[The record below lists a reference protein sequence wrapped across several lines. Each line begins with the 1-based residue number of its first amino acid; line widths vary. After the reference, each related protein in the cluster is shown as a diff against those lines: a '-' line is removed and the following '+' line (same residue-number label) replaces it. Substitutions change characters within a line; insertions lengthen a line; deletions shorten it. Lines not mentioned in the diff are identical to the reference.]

1 MATLHQTISA
11 GVNVTTS
18 DVKNYLYSC
27 TSMFSQTVEID
38 LNISPN
44 YVIQRGTEISPLSL
58 YKMPNLQF
66 GGTTV
71 NRDKYK
77 ELLMNLLFS
86 IRYLKAE
93 NPTHQDQLK
102 KTIRKTK
109 SNWNYIPWMN
119 SIAHE
124 QLDDVLAGY
133 DWFLFLKETKDQPFR
148 FGTITTQW
156 KDMGAFRDF
165 CFISEL
171 FPGEPTRLIKWIQN
185 LTVAA
190 SILKMHMLATNMGD
204 VGSSFLYCKP
214 MGIVSKSD
222 LSVTEHGVMHDYIH
236 VTGALLGNARS
247 CNSRFI
253 SNSMSRSDVCMSAM
267 CIMATSTMKCGVQL
281 DDDESRIINKA
292 TAKAMRLSVQE
303 IKQIPDNVGVWIDSY
318 NNDSA
323 RIGLWIKSCLSGAAK
338 PCQFSVLEHLM
349 VSHRDWVDISH
360 VPPTQSTTNQSMGP
374 QTQPT
379 PNAQ

>member
-1 MATLHQTISA
+1 
-11 GVNVTTS
+11 
-18 DVKNYLYSC
+18 
-27 TSMFSQTVEID
+27 MFSQIVEID
-38 LNISPN
+38 LNVSPN
-44 YVIQRGTEISPLSL
+44 YVIQQGTEITPLSL
-58 YKMPNLQF
+58 YKMPNLHF
-66 GGTTV
+66 GGTSV

-148 FGTITTQW
+148 LGSVTTQW
-156 KDMGAFRDF
+156 KDMGAFHDF

-185 LTVAA
+185 PTVAA
-190 SILKMHMLATNMGD
+190 SILNMHMLATNIGD
-204 VGSSFLYCKP
+204 VGSSFPYCKP

-236 VTGALLGNARS
+236 VTGALLGNALS

-253 SNSMSRSDVCMSAM
+253 SNSMSRSDVCLSAM
-267 CIMATSTMKCGVQL
+267 CIMATGAMKCGVQL

-303 IKQIPDNVGVWIDSY
+303 IKQIPDNVAVG
-318 NNDSA
+318 
-323 RIGLWIKSCLSGAAK
+323 
-338 PCQFSVLEHLM
+338 
-349 VSHRDWVDISH
+349 
-360 VPPTQSTTNQSMGP
+360 
-374 QTQPT
+374 
-379 PNAQ
+379 

>member
-1 MATLHQTISA
+1 MDSEPNRCGLHPQ
-11 GVNVTTS
+11 NV
-18 DVKNYLYSC
+18 
-27 TSMFSQTVEID
+27 
-38 LNISPN
+38 
-44 YVIQRGTEISPLSL
+44 
-58 YKMPNLQF
+58 
-66 GGTTV
+66 
-71 NRDKYK
+71 
-77 ELLMNLLFS
+77 
-86 IRYLKAE
+86 
-93 NPTHQDQLK
+93 
-102 KTIRKTK
+102 
-109 SNWNYIPWMN
+109 
-119 SIAHE
+119 
-124 QLDDVLAGY
+124 
-133 DWFLFLKETKDQPFR
+133 
-148 FGTITTQW
+148 
-156 KDMGAFRDF
+156 
-165 CFISEL
+165 
-171 FPGEPTRLIKWIQN
+171 
-185 LTVAA
+185 
-190 SILKMHMLATNMGD
+190 MLATNMGD

-267 CIMATSTMKCGVQL
+267 CIMATSTMKCGVQF

>member
-1 MATLHQTISA
+1 
-11 GVNVTTS
+11 
-18 DVKNYLYSC
+18 
-27 TSMFSQTVEID
+27 MFSQIVEID
-38 LNISPN
+38 LNVSPN
-44 YVIQRGTEISPLSL
+44 YVIQQGTEITPLSL
-58 YKMPNLQF
+58 YKMPNLHF
-66 GGTTV
+66 GGTSV

-148 FGTITTQW
+148 LGSVTTQW
-156 KDMGAFRDF
+156 KDMGAFHDF

-185 LTVAA
+185 PTVAA
-190 SILKMHMLATNMGD
+190 SILNMHMLATNIGD
-204 VGSSFLYCKP
+204 VGSSFPYCKP

-236 VTGALLGNARS
+236 VTGALLGNARF

-253 SNSMSRSDVCMSAM
+253 SNSMSRCDVCLSAM
-267 CIMATSTMKCGVQL
+267 CIMATGAMKCGVQL
-281 DDDESRIINKA
+281 DDNESRIINKA
-292 TAKAMRLSVQE
+292 TAKAMGLSVQE
-303 IKQIPDNVGVWIDSY
+303 IKLIPDNIAVG
-318 NNDSA
+318 
-323 RIGLWIKSCLSGAAK
+323 
-338 PCQFSVLEHLM
+338 
-349 VSHRDWVDISH
+349 
-360 VPPTQSTTNQSMGP
+360 
-374 QTQPT
+374 
-379 PNAQ
+379 